1 MQFFPSKLLIYF
13 VQNYMLTVYSLYLRK
28 KFYSSNNNARM
39 ARYNRKLG
47 LLLKTV
53 HLTLRI

>member
-28 KFYSSNNNARM
+28 KFYSANNNARM